1 MKLTDARIQQRVR
14 GFTLLELMVVFAI
27 MALIVGVMPAAFDRM
42 REAAQYRN
50 TVRTMLSDMR
60 TARQQSLAGRG
71 DARFTVNLQQKT
83 YGIHGG
89 KVREL
94 PDVVRVKVTVAGTEM
109 QSGSASIRFL
119 SDGGATGGSVDV
131 LRNDSGGIRLRVD
144 WLSGRI
150 TQEQLSQ

>member
-1 MKLTDARIQQRVR
+1 
-14 GFTLLELMVVFAI
+14 MVVFAI
-27 MALIVGVMPAAFDRM
+27 LALIVGVIPAAFDRM

-83 YGIHGG
+83 YGINGG
-89 KVREL
+89 TVREL
-94 PDVVRVKVTVAGTEM
+94 PDAVQVKVTVAGAEM
-109 QSGSASIRFL
+109 HSGSASIRFL
-119 SDGGATGGSVDV
+119 SSGGATGGSVDV
-131 LRNDSGGIRLRVD
+131 LRNDSGGVRLRVD

-150 TQEQLSQ
+150 TQEPLSQ

>member
-1 MKLTDARIQQRVR
+1 
-14 GFTLLELMVVFAI
+14 MVVFAI
-27 MALIVGVMPAAFDRM
+27 MALIVGVIPAAFDRM

-60 TARQQSLAGRG
+60 TARQQSLAGRD

-83 YGIHGG
+83 YGINGG
-89 KVREL
+89 TVREL
-94 PDVVRVKVTVAGTEM
+94 PDAVQVKVTVAGAEV

-119 SDGGATGGSVDV
+119 SGGGATGGSVDV
-131 LRNDSGGIRLRVD
+131 LRNDSVGVRLRVD

-150 TQEQLSQ
+150 TQEPLSQ